1 MMAWRVRVHA
11 PARLRELEAVAEKL
25 SVRLEY
31 CDRSDQE
38 IPVRSGQCKV
48 DGQDRIYIDKN
59 LSVSRQIETLLE
71 ILRNFDLENI
81 YVSAWIR
88 EQLEQNRNN
97 RK

>member
-1 MMAWRVRVHA
+1 METTVDVQSH
-11 PARLRELEAVAEKL
+11 ARLKDLEAVAEKL
-25 SVRLEY
+25 SVKLEY
-31 CDRSDQE
+31 CDLSDQE
-38 IPVRSGQCKV
+38 IPVRSGHCKV